1 MHEQGLLAFPM
12 SVHTPWC
19 QQCLCHGLECH
30 RGPHT
35 DLLPRPHHLDIPGS
49 FRTGAPRFHERLAA
63 RPGGQG
69 RRRAAPESE
78 VGGIPPPPQ
87 QGTLRSAPPAA
98 RRPHCSAWL
107 AKRGSLALG
116 TLPAPVTL
124 TQTVWF
130 LHLQSL
136 PFLQCTP
143 AQPHLQ
149 DVRSGSCCHPSAHR
163 QLTRLL
169 IVTVPVIQVLMVFI
183 QSSRLSPEQGLFS
196 FISSRRALSF
206 ISFC

>member
-1 MHEQGLLAFPM
+1 MHFLCLCTHPGASSACVTVWSVTEDPTLIYCPALTILTFPAALEQGPHVSMNVSQPGLRAREGGGRLQSLKWAAF
-12 SVHTPWC
+12 S
-19 QQCLCHGLECH
+19 
-30 RGPHT
+30 
-35 DLLPRPHHLDIPGS
+35 
-49 FRTGAPRFHERLAA
+49 AP
-63 RPGGQG
+63 
-69 RRRAAPESE
+69 S
-78 VGGIPPPPQ
+78 PQ